1 MNQLDFSIPFVADP
15 RNDSSREELESE
27 SNDDDSFHP
36 IKSQKLGTSPG
47 SRQVTA
53 RGHQSG

>member
-1 MNQLDFSIPFVADP
+1 MDLLDFSIPFVVDP
-15 RNDSSREELESE
+15 RSDSSGEESKSE
-27 SNDDDSFHP
+27 SDDDDSFHP
-36 IKSQKLGTSPG
+36 TKSRNLGTSPG

>member
-1 MNQLDFSIPFVADP
+1 MDLLDFSIPFVVDP
-15 RNDSSREELESE
+15 RSDSSGAESE
-27 SNDDDSFHP
+27 SESDNGDSFHP
-36 IKSQKLGTSPG
+36 TKSRKLGTSPR